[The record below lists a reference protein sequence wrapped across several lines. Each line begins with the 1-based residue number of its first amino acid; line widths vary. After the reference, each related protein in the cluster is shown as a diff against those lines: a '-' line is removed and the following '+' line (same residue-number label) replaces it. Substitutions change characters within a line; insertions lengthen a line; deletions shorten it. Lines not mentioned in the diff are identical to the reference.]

1 MLLEQLL
8 KATLETI
15 YMITLSGIFSSII
28 GIPLGFILYVY
39 GPKVN
44 SKKIYIYIVLSSL
57 INACRSIPFI
67 IFLVSLIPI
76 TRFLIGTSIG
86 TTASLVPLTLSAVP
100 FLSRLVET
108 ILQEIPQGLIDVSNA
123 MGATKYQFI
132 IKILWPESLG
142 SIVNAVTVTLV
153 NLVGYSA
160 MAGVVGGG
168 GLGDLAIRFGYQ
180 RFDITIMILTIIIL
194 ISLVEIIQILG
205 DKLAKYFRPGY

>member
-8 KATLETI
+8 RATLETI
-15 YMITLSGIFSSII
+15 YMITLSGIFTSII
-28 GIPLGFILYVY
+28 GIPLGFMLYVY
-39 GPKVN
+39 SPKIN
-44 SKKIYIYIVLSSL
+44 SKKLYIYMILSSL

-67 IFLVSLIPI
+67 IFLVALIPI
-76 TRFLIGTSIG
+76 TRFLVGTSIG

-108 ILQEIPQGLIDVSNA
+108 VLQEIPQGLIEASHA
-123 MGATKYQFI
+123 MGATKYQLI
-132 IKILWPESLG
+132 SKILWPESLG

-153 NLVGYSA
+153 NLVAYSA

-180 RFDITIMILTIIIL
+180 RFDITIMILTVIIL
-194 ISLVEIIQILG
+194 IALVQIIQILG